1 MTPIPNSTAIA
12 LQNSIADK
20 DMLSKDDL
28 LSIANNRVNIED
40 KQEDVNAT
48 IDEEIEAIEN
58 DILKLKSNE
67 VNDDPEPEVDVL
79 AVTIDDTD
87 KLTKA
92 QAEDMVSQ
100 LKLNCKHLGADEDG
114 FKYLDR
120 VIGLVWNAKGKKS
133 VCTRELTT

>member
-28 LSIANNRVNIED
+28 LSIAYNRVNIED
-40 KQEDVNAT
+40 KQEVVNAT
-48 IDEEIEAIEN
+48 IAIDEEVELELELEAIEN

-67 VNDDPEPEVDVL
+67 VDDDPGPEVDVL
-79 AVTIDDTD
+79 AVTIDDKD

-100 LKLNCKHLGADEDG
+100 LKLNCKHLE
-114 FKYLDR
+114 
-120 VIGLVWNAKGKKS
+120 
-133 VCTRELTT
+133 

>member
-28 LSIANNRVNIED
+28 LSIAYNRVNIED
-40 KQEDVNAT
+40 KQEVVNAT
-48 IDEEIEAIEN
+48 IAIDEEVELELELELEAIEN

-67 VNDDPEPEVDVL
+67 VDDDPGPEVDVL
-79 AVTIDDTD
+79 AVTIDDKD

-100 LKLNCKHLGADEDG
+100 LKLNCKHLE
-114 FKYLDR
+114 
-120 VIGLVWNAKGKKS
+120 
-133 VCTRELTT
+133 